1 MNNIDYKLEILGEKK
16 TYSPREEFIQPIS
29 NSKKRIFEIT
39 ADNSYGKTFV
49 LNLLAY
55 ALEAD
60 KLDDERILKSIKEAI
75 SRYDDNTA
83 YKLDYNINLKLPDH
97 NELSLSKTKGRGKI
111 IQINQGAPIN
121 HKTLH
126 KDLTVIYDVP
136 TNPSD
141 RLNAVIK
148 DLSVWNDKLKS
159 KIIKI
164 AQYFNNMSREF
175 DSVRNDDKIKKLEK
189 ETAEI
194 KDKIKGT
201 EQIIISE
208 ESILTEL
215 EIYNNLNNLS
225 LYFKRQLE
233 LQTKLLKKEKAF
245 KTLKKPSKIEK
256 KDELKIKKLNT
267 ELAVLE
273 KNFKAIIYQ
282 LISEINKDSELEKLI
297 VDDKVNVRH
306 YNLIKET
313 GINDIFQSSDYVE
326 MQNKFSES
334 IEYIKD
340 TILRFISEK
349 KNDKTYI
356 IHNSYK
362 DLINL
367 LEELMENEIDHF
379 LKSATS
385 VESKKLKRSLES
397 IINEHKVKNYET
409 LKSFLRSDLKPIKGL
424 ISQFMRIKNQ
434 LNKENQKK
442 LVNDDDST
450 YYKSE
455 AKLKELKQTL
465 KIVKNK
471 FNLTCATCANDLK
484 IADLSRFD
492 SLDKI
497 SALQFNVKA
506 KISNPQLMENL
517 NSSKTDI
524 SKKLRDLQSQLKD
537 LEATHRLKERSLG
550 MEKSKQPSRYNDIQK
565 VKIKNFLLMLTRI
578 NANLG
583 PFSELISE
591 IENGNLSKFT
601 STEDLNFIELAGKI
615 IAHSMDNKLLR
626 ADGHFVELKFY
637 DMIKQEFH
645 CENNITIKKDDV
657 STGLASAN
665 YLKQRIEN
673 VEGKYVVVL
682 LDEIGNMAQGALNT
696 VIESIKKLENQNRLV
711 LAVFTRPNSNGIKII
726 EY

>member
-657 STGLASAN
+657 ST
-665 YLKQRIEN
+665 
-673 VEGKYVVVL
+673 
-682 LDEIGNMAQGALNT
+682 
-696 VIESIKKLENQNRLV
+696 
-711 LAVFTRPNSNGIKII
+711 
-726 EY
+726 

>member
-1 MNNIDYKLEILGEKK
+1 MNNIDYTLEILGEKK
-16 TYSPREEFIQPIS
+16 TYNPREEFIQPIV

-60 KLDDERILKSIKEAI
+60 KLDDERILKSIKDAI
-75 SRYDDNTA
+75 SRYDDEA
-83 YKLDYNINLKLPDH
+83 SYKLNYKINLKLPD
-97 NELSLSKTKGRGKI
+97 NKELSLSKIKGRGKI
-111 IQINQGAPIN
+111 IQIDQGAPIN
-121 HKTLH
+121 YKILH

-136 TNPSD
+136 TNPSE

-148 DLSVWNDKLKS
+148 DLSVWNDKLRV

-164 AQYFNNMSREF
+164 AKYFSDISKEF

-189 ETAEI
+189 DTEEI
-194 KDKIKGT
+194 KEKIKNI
-201 EQIIISE
+201 EKRIKSKQ
-208 ESILTEL
+208 SILTEL
-215 EIYNNLNNLS
+215 ERYNNLNNLS
-225 LYFKRQLE
+225 LYCKKQLE
-233 LQTKLLKKEKAF
+233 LESKILKKQKAF
-245 KTLKKPSKIEK
+245 KLLKKPSKIEK
-256 KDELKIKKLNT
+256 KDELKIKELNN

-273 KNFKAIIYQ
+273 KNFKEKIYK
-282 LISEINKDSELEKLI
+282 LISEINSDSELEKLI
-297 VDDKVNVRH
+297 VDNEINVRH
-306 YNLIKET
+306 YDLIKET
-313 GINDIFQSSDYVE
+313 EINDIFQRVDYVE

-349 KNDKTYI
+349 KNDKAYI

-362 DLINL
+362 DLIDL
-367 LEELMENEIDHF
+367 LEKLMANEIDHF
-379 LKSATS
+379 LKNATS
-385 VESKKLKRSLES
+385 VDSKKLKRSLES
-397 IINEHKVKNYET
+397 IINEHKVKNYES
-409 LKSFLRSDLKPIKGL
+409 LKSFLKLDLKPIKGY
-424 ISQFMRIKNQ
+424 ISQFMRIKTQ
-434 LNKENQKK
+434 LNKENKKK

-455 AKLKELKQTL
+455 AELKELKQTL
-465 KIVKNK
+465 KSVKNS
-471 FNLTCATCANDLK
+471 FDLTCATCANDLQ
-484 IADLSRFD
+484 ISDLSRFD

-497 SALQFNVKA
+497 SALQYNA
-506 KISNPQLMENL
+506 KTKIANPQLMENL
-517 NSSKTDI
+517 GSSKTDI
-524 SKKLRDLQSQLKD
+524 LKKLRDLHDRLND
-537 LEATHRLKERSLG
+537 LDSDYRLKERSLG
-550 MEKSKQPSRYNDIQK
+550 MEKAKKPSRYNDIQK
-565 VKIKNFLLMLTRI
+565 NKIKNFLLMLTRI

-583 PFSELISE
+583 PYGELISE
-591 IENGNLSKFT
+591 IETGNLSKFT
-601 STEDLNFIELAGKI
+601 AIEDVNFIELAGKI

-626 ADGHFVELKFY
+626 ADGRFVQLKFY

-645 CENNITIKKDDV
+645 CEKDIIIKKDDV

-673 VEGKYVVVL
+673 VEGKYIVVL